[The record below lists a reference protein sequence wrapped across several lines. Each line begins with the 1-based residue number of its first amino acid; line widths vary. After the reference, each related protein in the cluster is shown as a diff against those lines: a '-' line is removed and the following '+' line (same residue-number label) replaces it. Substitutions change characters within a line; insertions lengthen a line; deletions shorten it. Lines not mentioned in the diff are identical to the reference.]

1 MTEKRIVEWAE
12 KLLRAGETRVPV
24 DPLTVEWPE
33 VDIPTAY
40 KIQLKVLEQKLARG
54 ENVVGMKIGLTSK
67 AMQQMLGVHEPDYGH
82 VLDSMVL
89 YEWEPV
95 RASSLIEPRVEAEIA
110 FVLRDRLQGPG
121 VTVADVLMATAGVV
135 PAMEIIDSRI
145 KNWNIKIQDTI
156 ADNASSAAII
166 LGGALT
172 PVDGLDL
179 RLTGMILEK
188 DGQIFATA
196 AGAAVMGHPAA
207 AVSWLAN
214 ALARYGLSLEPGMV
228 VLSGSLTQAVPVEPG
243 TVLRATFDR
252 LGTVS
257 CKFIE

>member
-1 MTEKRIVEWAE
+1 MAEKRIVEWAE

-54 ENVVGMKIGLTSK
+54 EKVVGMKIGLTSK

-89 YEWEPV
+89 YEGEPV